1 VNAVTVNKVCG
12 SGLEAV
18 MQAAN
23 MIRLGDA
30 QCVVAGGMENMD
42 LAPHLAQVR
51 GGIKY
56 GEGKLIDHMQF
67 DGLTCAFENWPMG
80 NAAEHTA
87 STCGVTRAEQDAFSV
102 ESHRRAAEATKNGWF
117 KAEMIALT
125 PEQCMAKTGLDVDE
139 GFRADSSMDGLAK
152 LRPAFTKDGSVTAGN
167 ASQIS
172 DGAAAVLV
180 MSEAK
185 AKELGLKVLAKIV
198 GYGTAGVAPKDLF
211 IAPKVGIE
219 QLLAKTS
226 KKVSDIDLF
235 EVNEAFAAQ
244 VLAAYG
250 VGLIAAVS
258 IRSIVASFHARGD
271 TKTPMIV
278 SLVAVT
284 LNVGL
289 KLVLVDGFGV
299 MGLALATALGATLN
313 LAALV
318 WIADNRGWIEPDG
331 AFGRAAACAGAAAA
345 ALAGTLLLTYPL
357 IEGWLGAW
365 RFGKELRL
373 IAHGL
378 TGGIVYGVVALAIMR
393 ITGLSLRRAGHQQG
407 NPP

>member
-1 VNAVTVNKVCG
+1 MTSQSSQHTPVIVAARRTPIGKFFGSLARVPAPVLGSYAIKALLEDAPAAKGHVEACFMGNVLQAGLGQNPARQAALKAGIAETVNAVTVNKVCG

-42 LAPHLAQVR
+42 LAPHLASVR

-56 GEGKLIDHMQF
+56 GEGKMLDHMQF

-125 PEQCMAKTGLDVDE
+125 PEQCMAKTGLDADE
-139 GFRADSSMDGLAK
+139 GFRADSSVDGLGK

-211 IAPKVGIE
+211 IAPKVGIQ
-219 QLLAKTS
+219 QLLAKTG
-226 KKVSDIDLF
+226 KTVADIDLF

-244 VLAAYG
+244 VLADTKPLGIPAEKLNICGGG
-250 VGLIAAVS
+250 VALGHPIGASGARVLVTLIHQLHRTGGKRGICSLCLGGGNAVS
-258 IRSIVASFHARGD
+258 MMVE
-271 TKTPMIV
+271 T
-278 SLVAVT
+278 
-284 LNVGL
+284 
-289 KLVLVDGFGV
+289 
-299 MGLALATALGATLN
+299 
-313 LAALV
+313 
-318 WIADNRGWIEPDG
+318 
-331 AFGRAAACAGAAAA
+331 
-345 ALAGTLLLTYPL
+345 
-357 IEGWLGAW
+357 
-365 RFGKELRL
+365 
-373 IAHGL
+373 
-378 TGGIVYGVVALAIMR
+378 
-393 ITGLSLRRAGHQQG
+393 
-407 NPP
+407 

>member
-1 VNAVTVNKVCG
+1 MTSQSSQHTPVIVAARRTPIGKFFGSLARVPAPVLGSYAIKALLEDAPAAKGHVEACFMGNVLQAGLGQNPARQAALKAGIAETVNAVTVNKVCG

-42 LAPHLAQVR
+42 LAPHLASVR

-56 GEGKLIDHMQF
+56 GEGKMLDHMQF

-80 NAAEHTA
+80 NAADHTA

-219 QLLAKTS
+219 QLLAKTG

-244 VLAAYG
+244 VLADTKPLGIPAEKLNICGGG
-250 VGLIAAVS
+250 VALGHPIGASGARVLVTLIHQLHRTGGKRGICSLCLGGGNAVS
-258 IRSIVASFHARGD
+258 MMVE
-271 TKTPMIV
+271 T
-278 SLVAVT
+278 
-284 LNVGL
+284 
-289 KLVLVDGFGV
+289 
-299 MGLALATALGATLN
+299 
-313 LAALV
+313 
-318 WIADNRGWIEPDG
+318 
-331 AFGRAAACAGAAAA
+331 
-345 ALAGTLLLTYPL
+345 
-357 IEGWLGAW
+357 
-365 RFGKELRL
+365 
-373 IAHGL
+373 
-378 TGGIVYGVVALAIMR
+378 
-393 ITGLSLRRAGHQQG
+393 
-407 NPP
+407 

>member
-1 VNAVTVNKVCG
+1 MSQPVIVAARRTPIGKFFGSLARVPAPVLGSHAIKALLEDAPAAKGHVEACFMGNVLQAGLGQNPARQAALKAGIAETVNAVTVNKVCG

-42 LAPHLAQVR
+42 LAPHLASVR

-56 GEGKLIDHMQF
+56 GEGKMLDHMQF

-80 NAAEHTA
+80 NAADHTA

-219 QLLAKTS
+219 QLLAKTG
-226 KKVSDIDLF
+226 KTVSDIDLF

-244 VLAAYG
+244 VLADTKPLGIPAEKLNICGGG
-250 VGLIAAVS
+250 VALGHPIGASGARVLVTLIHQLHRTGGKRGICSLCLGGGNAVS
-258 IRSIVASFHARGD
+258 M
-271 TKTPMIV
+271 MIE
-278 SLVAVT
+278 T
-284 LNVGL
+284 
-289 KLVLVDGFGV
+289 
-299 MGLALATALGATLN
+299 
-313 LAALV
+313 
-318 WIADNRGWIEPDG
+318 
-331 AFGRAAACAGAAAA
+331 
-345 ALAGTLLLTYPL
+345 
-357 IEGWLGAW
+357 
-365 RFGKELRL
+365 
-373 IAHGL
+373 
-378 TGGIVYGVVALAIMR
+378 
-393 ITGLSLRRAGHQQG
+393 
-407 NPP
+407 

>member
-1 VNAVTVNKVCG
+1 MTSQSSQHTPVIVAARRTPIGKFFGSLARVPAPVLGSYAIKALLEDAPAAKGHVEACFMGNVLQAGLGQNPARQAALKAGIAETVNAVTVNKVCG

-42 LAPHLAQVR
+42 LAPHLASVR

-56 GEGKLIDHMQF
+56 GEGKMLDHMQF

-80 NAAEHTA
+80 NAADHTA
-87 STCGVTRAEQDAFSV
+87 STCGVTRADQDAFSV

-219 QLLAKTS
+219 QLLAKTG
-226 KKVSDIDLF
+226 KTVADIDLF

-244 VLAAYG
+244 VLADTKPLGIPAEKLNICGGG
-250 VGLIAAVS
+250 VALGHPIGASGARVLVTLIHQLHRTGGKRGICSLCLGGGNAVS
-258 IRSIVASFHARGD
+258 M
-271 TKTPMIV
+271 MIE
-278 SLVAVT
+278 T
-284 LNVGL
+284 
-289 KLVLVDGFGV
+289 
-299 MGLALATALGATLN
+299 
-313 LAALV
+313 
-318 WIADNRGWIEPDG
+318 
-331 AFGRAAACAGAAAA
+331 
-345 ALAGTLLLTYPL
+345 
-357 IEGWLGAW
+357 
-365 RFGKELRL
+365 
-373 IAHGL
+373 
-378 TGGIVYGVVALAIMR
+378 
-393 ITGLSLRRAGHQQG
+393 
-407 NPP
+407 

>member
-1 VNAVTVNKVCG
+1 MTSQSSQHTPVIVAARRTPIGKFFGSLARVPAPVLGSYAIKALLEDAPAAKGHVEACFMGNVLQAGLGQNPARQAALKAGIAETVNAVTVNKVCG

-42 LAPHLAQVR
+42 LAPHLASVR

-56 GEGKLIDHMQF
+56 GEGKMLDHMQF

-117 KAEMIALT
+117 KGEMIALT

-219 QLLAKTS
+219 QLLAKTG
-226 KKVSDIDLF
+226 KTVADIDLF

-244 VLAAYG
+244 VLA
-250 VGLIAAVS
+250 
-258 IRSIVASFHARGD
+258 D
-271 TKTPMIV
+271 TKPLGIP
-278 SLVAVT
+278 AEK
-284 LNVGL
+284 LNV
-289 KLVLVDGFGV
+289 
-299 MGLALATALGATLN
+299 
-313 LAALV
+313 
-318 WIADNRGWIEPDG
+318 
-331 AFGRAAACAGAAAA
+331 
-345 ALAGTLLLTYPL
+345 
-357 IEGWLGAW
+357 
-365 RFGKELRL
+365 
-373 IAHGL
+373 
-378 TGGIVYGVVALAIMR
+378 
-393 ITGLSLRRAGHQQG
+393 
-407 NPP
+407 

>member
-1 VNAVTVNKVCG
+1 MTSQSSQHTPVIVAARRTPIGKFFGSLARVPAPVLGSYAIKALLEDAPAAKGHVEACFMGNVLQAGLGQNPARQAALKAGIAETVNAVTVNKVCG

-42 LAPHLAQVR
+42 LAPHLASVR

-56 GEGKLIDHMQF
+56 GEGKMLDHMQF

-80 NAAEHTA
+80 NAADHTA
-87 STCGVTRAEQDAFSV
+87 STCGVTRADQDAFSV

-219 QLLAKTS
+219 QLLAKTG

-244 VLAAYG
+244 VLADTKPLGIPAEKLNICGGG
-250 VGLIAAVS
+250 VALGHPIGASGARVLVTLIHQLHRTGGKRGICSLCLGGGNAVS
-258 IRSIVASFHARGD
+258 M
-271 TKTPMIV
+271 MIE
-278 SLVAVT
+278 T
-284 LNVGL
+284 
-289 KLVLVDGFGV
+289 
-299 MGLALATALGATLN
+299 
-313 LAALV
+313 
-318 WIADNRGWIEPDG
+318 
-331 AFGRAAACAGAAAA
+331 
-345 ALAGTLLLTYPL
+345 
-357 IEGWLGAW
+357 
-365 RFGKELRL
+365 
-373 IAHGL
+373 
-378 TGGIVYGVVALAIMR
+378 
-393 ITGLSLRRAGHQQG
+393 
-407 NPP
+407 

>member
-1 VNAVTVNKVCG
+1 
-12 SGLEAV
+12 

-42 LAPHLAQVR
+42 LAPHLASVR

-56 GEGKLIDHMQF
+56 GEGKMLDHMQF

-80 NAAEHTA
+80 NAADHTA
-87 STCGVTRAEQDAFSV
+87 STCGVTRADQDAFSV

-219 QLLAKTS
+219 QLLAKTG
-226 KKVSDIDLF
+226 KTVADIDLF

-244 VLAAYG
+244 VLADTKPLGIPAEKLNICGGG
-250 VGLIAAVS
+250 VALGHPIGASGARVLVTLIHQLHRTGGKRGICSLCLGGGNAVS
-258 IRSIVASFHARGD
+258 M
-271 TKTPMIV
+271 MIE
-278 SLVAVT
+278 T
-284 LNVGL
+284 
-289 KLVLVDGFGV
+289 
-299 MGLALATALGATLN
+299 
-313 LAALV
+313 
-318 WIADNRGWIEPDG
+318 
-331 AFGRAAACAGAAAA
+331 
-345 ALAGTLLLTYPL
+345 
-357 IEGWLGAW
+357 
-365 RFGKELRL
+365 
-373 IAHGL
+373 
-378 TGGIVYGVVALAIMR
+378 
-393 ITGLSLRRAGHQQG
+393 
-407 NPP
+407 

>member
-1 VNAVTVNKVCG
+1 MTSQSSQHTPVIVAARRTPIGKFFGSLARVPAPVLGSYAIKALLEDAPAAKGHVEACFMGNVLQAGLGQNPARQAALKAGIAETVNAVTVNKVCG

-42 LAPHLAQVR
+42 LAPHLASVR

-56 GEGKLIDHMQF
+56 GEGKMLDHMQF

-87 STCGVTRAEQDAFSV
+87 STCGVTRADQDAFSV

-219 QLLAKTS
+219 QLLAKTG

-244 VLAAYG
+244 VLADTKPLGIPAEKLNICGGG
-250 VGLIAAVS
+250 VALGHPIGASGARVLVTLIHQLHRTGGKRGICSLCLGGGNAVS
-258 IRSIVASFHARGD
+258 MMVE
-271 TKTPMIV
+271 T
-278 SLVAVT
+278 
-284 LNVGL
+284 
-289 KLVLVDGFGV
+289 
-299 MGLALATALGATLN
+299 
-313 LAALV
+313 
-318 WIADNRGWIEPDG
+318 
-331 AFGRAAACAGAAAA
+331 
-345 ALAGTLLLTYPL
+345 
-357 IEGWLGAW
+357 
-365 RFGKELRL
+365 
-373 IAHGL
+373 
-378 TGGIVYGVVALAIMR
+378 
-393 ITGLSLRRAGHQQG
+393 
-407 NPP
+407 

>member
-1 VNAVTVNKVCG
+1 MTSQSSQHTPVIVAARRTPIGKFFGSLARVPAPVLGSYAIKALLEDAPAAKGHVEACFMGNVLQAGLGQNPARQAALKAGIAETVNAVTVNKVCG

-42 LAPHLAQVR
+42 LAPHLTSVR

-56 GEGKLIDHMQF
+56 GEGKMLDHMQF

-139 GFRADSSMDGLAK
+139 GFRADSSVDGLAK

-219 QLLAKTS
+219 QLLAKTG
-226 KKVSDIDLF
+226 KTVADIDLF

-244 VLAAYG
+244 VLADTKPLGIPVEKLNICGGG
-250 VGLIAAVS
+250 VALGHPIGASGARVLVTLIHQLHRTGGKRGICSLCLGGGNAVS
-258 IRSIVASFHARGD
+258 MMVE
-271 TKTPMIV
+271 T
-278 SLVAVT
+278 
-284 LNVGL
+284 
-289 KLVLVDGFGV
+289 
-299 MGLALATALGATLN
+299 
-313 LAALV
+313 
-318 WIADNRGWIEPDG
+318 
-331 AFGRAAACAGAAAA
+331 
-345 ALAGTLLLTYPL
+345 
-357 IEGWLGAW
+357 
-365 RFGKELRL
+365 
-373 IAHGL
+373 
-378 TGGIVYGVVALAIMR
+378 
-393 ITGLSLRRAGHQQG
+393 
-407 NPP
+407 

>member
-1 VNAVTVNKVCG
+1 MTSQSSQHTPVIVAARRTPIGKFFGSLARVPAPVLGSYAIKALLEDAPAAKGHVEACFMGNVLQAGLGQNPARQAALKAGIAETVNAVTVNKVCG

-42 LAPHLAQVR
+42 LAPHLASVR

-56 GEGKLIDHMQF
+56 GEGKMLDHMQF

-139 GFRADSSMDGLAK
+139 GFRADSSVDGLGK

-219 QLLAKTS
+219 QLLAKTG
-226 KKVSDIDLF
+226 KTVADIDLF

-244 VLAAYG
+244 VLADTKPLGIPVEKLNICGGG
-250 VGLIAAVS
+250 VALGHPIGASGARVLVTLIHQLHRTGGKRGICSLCLGGGNAVS
-258 IRSIVASFHARGD
+258 MMVE
-271 TKTPMIV
+271 T
-278 SLVAVT
+278 
-284 LNVGL
+284 
-289 KLVLVDGFGV
+289 
-299 MGLALATALGATLN
+299 
-313 LAALV
+313 
-318 WIADNRGWIEPDG
+318 
-331 AFGRAAACAGAAAA
+331 
-345 ALAGTLLLTYPL
+345 
-357 IEGWLGAW
+357 
-365 RFGKELRL
+365 
-373 IAHGL
+373 
-378 TGGIVYGVVALAIMR
+378 
-393 ITGLSLRRAGHQQG
+393 
-407 NPP
+407 

>member
-1 VNAVTVNKVCG
+1 MTSQSSQHTPVIVAARRTPIGKFFGSLARVPAPVLGSYAIKALLEDAPAAKGHVEACFMGNVLQAGLGQNPARQAALKAGIAETVNAVTVNKVCG

-42 LAPHLAQVR
+42 LAPHLASVR

-56 GEGKLIDHMQF
+56 GEGKMLDHMQF

-80 NAAEHTA
+80 NAADHTA

-198 GYGTAGVAPKDLF
+198 GYGTACVAPKDLF

-219 QLLAKTS
+219 QLLAKTG
-226 KKVSDIDLF
+226 KTVADIDLF

-244 VLAAYG
+244 VLADTKPLGIPAEKLNICGGG
-250 VGLIAAVS
+250 VALGHPIGASGARVLVTLIHQLHRTGGKRGICSLCLGGGNAVS
-258 IRSIVASFHARGD
+258 M
-271 TKTPMIV
+271 MIE
-278 SLVAVT
+278 T
-284 LNVGL
+284 
-289 KLVLVDGFGV
+289 
-299 MGLALATALGATLN
+299 
-313 LAALV
+313 
-318 WIADNRGWIEPDG
+318 
-331 AFGRAAACAGAAAA
+331 
-345 ALAGTLLLTYPL
+345 
-357 IEGWLGAW
+357 
-365 RFGKELRL
+365 
-373 IAHGL
+373 
-378 TGGIVYGVVALAIMR
+378 
-393 ITGLSLRRAGHQQG
+393 
-407 NPP
+407 

>member
-1 VNAVTVNKVCG
+1 MTSQSSQHTPVIVAARRTPIGKFFGSLARVPAPVLGSYAIKALLEDAPAAKGHVEACFMGNVLQAGLGQTPARQAALKAGIAETVNAVTVNKVCG

-42 LAPHLAQVR
+42 LAPHLASVR

-56 GEGKLIDHMQF
+56 GEGKMLDHMQF

-80 NAAEHTA
+80 NAADHTA
-87 STCGVTRAEQDAFSV
+87 STCGVTRADQDAFSV

-219 QLLAKTS
+219 QLLAKTG

-244 VLAAYG
+244 VLADTKPLGIPAEKLNICGGG
-250 VGLIAAVS
+250 VALGHPIGASGARVLVTLIHQLHRTGGKRGICSLCLGGGNAVS
-258 IRSIVASFHARGD
+258 MMVE
-271 TKTPMIV
+271 T
-278 SLVAVT
+278 
-284 LNVGL
+284 
-289 KLVLVDGFGV
+289 
-299 MGLALATALGATLN
+299 
-313 LAALV
+313 
-318 WIADNRGWIEPDG
+318 
-331 AFGRAAACAGAAAA
+331 
-345 ALAGTLLLTYPL
+345 
-357 IEGWLGAW
+357 
-365 RFGKELRL
+365 
-373 IAHGL
+373 
-378 TGGIVYGVVALAIMR
+378 
-393 ITGLSLRRAGHQQG
+393 
-407 NPP
+407 

>member
-1 VNAVTVNKVCG
+1 MTSQSSQHTPVIVAARRTPIGKFFGSLARVPAPVLGSYAIKALLEDAPAAKGHVEACFMGNVLQAGLGQNPARQAALKAGIAETVNAVTVNKVCG

-42 LAPHLAQVR
+42 LAPHLASVR

-56 GEGKLIDHMQF
+56 GEGKMLDHMQF

-244 VLAAYG
+244 VLADTKPLGIPAEKLNICGGG
-250 VGLIAAVS
+250 VALGHPIGASGARVLVTLIHQLHRTGGKRGICSLCLGGGNAVS
-258 IRSIVASFHARGD
+258 M
-271 TKTPMIV
+271 MIE
-278 SLVAVT
+278 T
-284 LNVGL
+284 
-289 KLVLVDGFGV
+289 
-299 MGLALATALGATLN
+299 
-313 LAALV
+313 
-318 WIADNRGWIEPDG
+318 
-331 AFGRAAACAGAAAA
+331 
-345 ALAGTLLLTYPL
+345 
-357 IEGWLGAW
+357 
-365 RFGKELRL
+365 
-373 IAHGL
+373 
-378 TGGIVYGVVALAIMR
+378 
-393 ITGLSLRRAGHQQG
+393 
-407 NPP
+407 